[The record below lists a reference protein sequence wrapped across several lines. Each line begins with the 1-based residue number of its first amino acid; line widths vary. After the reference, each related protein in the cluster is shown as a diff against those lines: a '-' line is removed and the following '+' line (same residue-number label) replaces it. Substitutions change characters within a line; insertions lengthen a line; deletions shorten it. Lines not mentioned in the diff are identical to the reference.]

1 MSSELINQVIKL
13 TNIERANAGLQPLK
27 PNSQLADA
35 AQDHSEDMAKDDFFS
50 HTGVDGSNVASRV
63 QDSGYQYSTVGENI
77 AAGQK
82 TAAEVV
88 EGWMNSPGHR
98 ANILNANYTEIGIGY
113 EYLENDTGS
122 VNYNRYW
129 TQVFGT
135 SLNSNQGT
143 TSEPFVPENSEPTPE
158 ENIDNSADI
167 NEQPNLEVELEDS
180 DSTPEVEVELEDNDS
195 TPEVE
200 IELEDNDSTPEV
212 EVELENSGQSEITEE
227 NSDDS
232 FDLNN
237 SNTFEKYK
245 YSFDQPS
252 DVLIGKSE
260 SVTLA
265 GGDDAIAIFDSPG
278 NDVVVLGEIFQSD
291 FSDMGGNSSLGMAME
306 GYDNYES
313 IDIMEY
319 AADSSLAGVKQDMM
333 QEFADSFL

>member
-135 SLNSNQGT
+135 ALNSNQGT
-143 TSEPFVPENSEPTPE
+143 TSEPLVPENSEPTPE

-167 NEQPNLEVELEDS
+167 NEQPNLEVELED
-180 DSTPEVEVELEDNDS
+180 NDS

-200 IELEDNDSTPEV
+200 AELEP
-212 EVELENSGQSEITEE
+212 ENSGQSEITEE

-232 FDLNN
+232 FELDN
-237 SNTFEKYK
+237 SNTLEKYK
-245 YSFDQPS
+245 YSFDQSS
-252 DVLIGKSE
+252 DVLISKSE
-260 SVTLA
+260 SVALA

-278 NDVVVLGEIFQSD
+278 NNVVVLGEIFQSD